1 MDTSN
6 EIPKQVKTPITK
18 DNLNHNITEDL
29 FKEVCEIT
37 ASSNMGLFN
46 ICYQMGVSYRAMRY
60 YMEITKD
67 ATAKY
72 ARAKEDQADYLA
84 DEMLEISDDSS
95 DDVLRVK
102 KVVDQ
107 ETGKEIFLQEENKEF
122 TNRSK
127 LRVDTRK
134 WIAARLKPKK
144 YGDKIDVT
152 SNGEAITRE
161 ISITPIISK

>member
-1 MDTSN
+1 MDT
-6 EIPKQVKTPITK
+6 KTPITEE
-18 DNLNHNITEDL
+18 I
-29 FKEVCEIT
+29 FKECCEVT

-46 ICYQMGVSYRAMRY
+46 ICTQMNISYRAMRY
-60 YMEITKD
+60 YMETTKE

-72 ARAKEDQADYLA
+72 ARAKEDQADFLA

-95 DDVLRVK
+95 SDVLRVK

-161 ISITPIISK
+161 ITITPIVSKKQ